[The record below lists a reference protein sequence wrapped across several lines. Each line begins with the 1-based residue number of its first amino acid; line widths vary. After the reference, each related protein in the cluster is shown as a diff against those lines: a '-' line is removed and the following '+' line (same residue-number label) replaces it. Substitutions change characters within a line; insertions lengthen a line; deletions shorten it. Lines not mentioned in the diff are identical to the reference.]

1 MSAHSSEGARFGVYI
16 PKDLAKDLEECMKR
30 LGIESKSRLI
40 QEALRLF
47 IAEHRW
53 RLGGRVVGAIG
64 VIYSHE
70 VPGADEELTDVQHK
84 HLEVVVSTVHVHL
97 DPENCMLIVIV
108 RGESEEIRRLVEE
121 LNRIRGVK
129 VVRLMLMSV

>member
-1 MSAHSSEGARFGVYI
+1 MSSQSSEAARFGVYI
-16 PKDLAKDLEECMKR
+16 PRDLAKDLEECMKR

-70 VPGADEELTDVQHK
+70 VPGADEELTDVQHR
-84 HLEVVVSTVHVHL
+84 HLDTIVSAVHVHL
-97 DPENCMLIVIV
+97 DPENCMLIIIV
-108 RGESEEIRRLVEE
+108 RGESDDIRKLIEE
-121 LNRIRGVK
+121 LNRVRGVK
-129 VVRLMLMSV
+129 VIRLMLMTA